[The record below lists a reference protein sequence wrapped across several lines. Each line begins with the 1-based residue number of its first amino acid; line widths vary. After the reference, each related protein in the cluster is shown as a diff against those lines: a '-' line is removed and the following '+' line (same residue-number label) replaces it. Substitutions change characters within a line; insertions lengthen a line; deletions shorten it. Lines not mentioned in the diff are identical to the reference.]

1 MTHNYN
7 SSRSDLLKRIGLSPS
22 KRLMVFL
29 VSAVLITIPFGYAYN
44 SVAIIL
50 FVLYS
55 FLSAKKGD
63 FSFSTWLLLPMMLF
77 LLMVV
82 SLVWSIDFNRTL
94 RAISKEAALFF
105 IPLAFCF
112 NKQLIRMGARK
123 ILKNLS
129 VGMCFFGFYFLGRAI
144 IRYSYTGNANVFLY
158 NELSSPVITPVYLS
172 SLFSMA
178 FFYFMSVK
186 NKRVLDYVA
195 LVFAAVLIGLL
206 LNKVI
211 IIIDI
216 VLVVIYIVFYSNLH
230 KVLKLIFGVVFMAL
244 MAGFAYYAKTNGGLP
259 AEYISNTPEIH
270 ALAFEGLP
278 LHNVTLE
285 EAWSKPVF
293 NENDYFNGTAF
304 RVYQARIFKE
314 LLQENGVFF
323 TGYGLSASLDKIE
336 EKAKEH
342 NVFEGGVLNHRYS
355 RQNFHNQYVEAFA
368 DLGIIGFVV
377 LLLILLL
384 NLKNSILS
392 KDFIHIAFAIL
403 MIALLLTESFLWRQ
417 RGVVFFTVFYCLFN
431 GIPLQADKEKYEKN
445 TNNRSGGFFGV
456 ASM

>member
-1 MTHNYN
+1 MTNNYN

-22 KRLMVFL
+22 KRLLVFL

-55 FLSAKKGD
+55 FLSAKKCD
-63 FSFSTWLLLPMMLF
+63 FSFSTWLLLPMLLF
-77 LLMVV
+77 LLIVV
-82 SLVWSIDFNRTL
+82 SLSWSIDFTRTL
-94 RAISKEAALFF
+94 RAISREAALFF

-112 NKQLIRMGARK
+112 NKQLIRMGGRK

-129 VGMCFFGFYFLGRAI
+129 VGMCFFGLYFLGRAVV
-144 IRYSYTGNANVFLY
+144 RYSYGGNLNVFLY
-158 NELSSPVITPVYLS
+158 NELSTPVITPVYLS

-178 FFYFMSVK
+178 FFYFISVK
-186 NKRVLDYVA
+186 NKKVLDYA
-195 LVFAAVLIGLL
+195 ATVFVAVLIGLL

-211 IIIDI
+211 IIID
-216 VLVVIYIVFYSNLH
+216 VFLAVVYIVFYS
-230 KVLKLIFGVVFMAL
+230 KLRKAIKLLFGLVIIAL
-244 MAGFAYYAKTNGGLP
+244 TAGFAYYAKTNGGLP
-259 AEYISNTPEIH
+259 AEYISNTPEIT
-270 ALAFEGLP
+270 ALAVEGLP
-278 LHNVTLE
+278 LHSVTLK
-285 EAWSKPVF
+285 EAWCKPLF

-304 RVYQARIFKE
+304 RVYQLRIFKE
-314 LLQENGVFF
+314 MLQENGVFF

-336 EKAKEH
+336 AKAKEH
-342 NVFEGGVLNHRYS
+342 NVFEGGVLNQRYN

-368 DLGIIGFVV
+368 DLGIIGFVL

-384 NLKNSILS
+384 NLKNAVLS

-431 GIPLQADKEKYEKN
+431 GIPLQAYKEKYEKN
-445 TNNRSGGFFGV
+445 TNNRSGGFFGI
-456 ASM
+456 ASL